1 MRAGH
6 PGPRFELSGPPAS
19 LSSPFGV
26 IRRQHMNLLQIAF
39 SSAFCVTAILT
50 NVYWYRAKFM
60 LRSRG
65 FPSSLITDH
74 LSDFKYL
81 AQVIATEDDA
91 RQRDLFLRLRS
102 KIKISLFVSLTLFAG
117 FLASCILNMGH

>member
-1 MRAGH
+1 
-6 PGPRFELSGPPAS
+6 
-19 LSSPFGV
+19 
-26 IRRQHMNLLQIAF
+26 MNLLQIAF